1 MGRLLNAI
9 RDAEEVE
16 GKAGW
21 LESARYEDGT
31 PVAYIASIQ
40 EFGDPEHGISSRSFM
55 RTSFDERGAHWSA
68 VMRSGVKEIASGK
81 VTAAQLLERVALV
94 AAGDIRLKIASIYTP
109 PLATATLQA
118 RHRRDQAEAAQ
129 TKRGTPP
136 KSTNIKPLVD
146 TRHMINTLAGTVEVK
161 SK

>member
-1 MGRLLNAI
+1 MARLLNAI
-9 RDAEEVE
+9 QDTDKVE
-16 GKAGW
+16 AKAGW
-21 LESARYEDGT
+21 LGSARYEDGT

-40 EFGDPEHGISSRSFM
+40 EFGDPEHGIPSRSFM
-55 RTSFDERGAHWSA
+55 RTTFDERGAQWSA

-81 VTAAQLLERVALV
+81 VTTSQLLERVALV

-118 RHRRDQAEAAQ
+118 RHRRDQSEAAQ
-129 TKRGTPP
+129 TKRKTPP

-146 TRHMINTLAGTVEVK
+146 TRVMINTLVGTVTEK